1 MQRKNILVDEV
12 VSLHHGVMYSAQKTM
27 EISGQVGID
36 LNTLEMVEGG
46 IREQTIKVLE
56 NIEFILS
63 NVNWTLQNVVKVR
76 IYVTDIEFGK
86 IVNEEYG
93 KKFTSNYPTRLM
105 VCVKTLP
112 LNALV
117 EMECTAVGE

>member
-12 VSLHHGVMYSAQKTM
+12 VPLHHGVMYSAQKTM

-46 IREQTIKVLE
+46 VREQTIKVLE

-76 IYVTDIEFGK
+76 IYVTDINFGK
-86 IVNEEYG
+86 IVNEEYR
-93 KKFTSNYPTRLM
+93 KKFTSNYPARLM
-105 VCVKTLP
+105 VCVKALP